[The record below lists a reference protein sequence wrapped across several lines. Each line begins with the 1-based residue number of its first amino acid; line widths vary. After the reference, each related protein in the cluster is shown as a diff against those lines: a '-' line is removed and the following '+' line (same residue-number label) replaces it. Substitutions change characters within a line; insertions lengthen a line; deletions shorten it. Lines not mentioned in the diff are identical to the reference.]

1 MIKNILK
8 IIIENK
14 IIITTSLT
22 IIIIIIT
29 TIFSGGIYEIKT
41 AGNYSYRLNKI
52 TGNIVF
58 CSRDRCQE
66 LEMLYK
72 QH

>member
-1 MIKNILK
+1 MIKNIFK

-22 IIIIIIT
+22 IIIIT

>member
-22 IIIIIIT
+22 IIIIT

>member
-1 MIKNILK
+1 MIKNIFK

-22 IIIIIIT
+22 IIIIT

-58 CSRDRCQE
+58 CSRDRCKE